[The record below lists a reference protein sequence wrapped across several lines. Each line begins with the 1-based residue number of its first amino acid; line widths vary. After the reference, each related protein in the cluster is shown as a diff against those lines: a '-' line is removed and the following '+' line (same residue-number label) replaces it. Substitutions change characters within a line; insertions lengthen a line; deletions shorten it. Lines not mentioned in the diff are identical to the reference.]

1 MNFTFINYL
10 SGIVAIFKLMNRY
23 YVLLML
29 LFFGCASKPKAPT
42 VHISLINND
51 SSVKFK
57 GLDYAV
63 ISEIDRD
70 SVFGTWEN
78 LLPVFRMPADT
89 DLKNYQPVQPGSYQ
103 LKDSAVVFTPDTPFT
118 KGQIY
123 FVRYFEFD
131 KGDNIWDYIK
141 GKKKLGKIQYIDLI
155 FKK

>member
-1 MNFTFINYL
+1 
-10 SGIVAIFKLMNRY
+10 MNRFA
-23 YVLLML
+23 VLFILF
-29 LFFGCASKPKAPT
+29 FFGCASKPKAPS
-42 VHISLINND
+42 VHISLINNNR
-51 SSVKFK
+51 SVKFK

-89 DLKNYQPVQPGSYQ
+89 DLKNYQSVQPGSYQ
-103 LKDSAVVFTPDTPFT
+103 LKDSTVVFTPDTPFT

-141 GKKKLGKIQYIDLI
+141 GKKKLGKIPYIDLI

>member
-1 MNFTFINYL
+1 MLYL
-10 SGIVAIFKLMNRY
+10 L
-23 YVLLML
+23 L
-29 LFFGCASKPKAPT
+29 LFFGCASKPKTPP
-42 VHISLINND
+42 VHISLINNNR
-51 SSVKFK
+51 SVKFK

-89 DLKNYQPVQPGSYQ
+89 NLKNYQPVQPGSYQ
-103 LKDSAVVFTPDTPFT
+103 LKDSTVVFTPDTPFT
-118 KGQIY
+118 KGRIY

-141 GKKKLGKIQYIDLI
+141 GKKKLGKIPYTDLI

>member
-1 MNFTFINYL
+1 M
-10 SGIVAIFKLMNRY
+10 
-23 YVLLML
+23 
-29 LFFGCASKPKAPT
+29 LFFGCASKPKTPP
-42 VHISLINND
+42 VHISLINNNR
-51 SSVKFK
+51 SVKFK

-63 ISEIDRD
+63 IREIDRD

-103 LKDSAVVFTPDTPFT
+103 LKDSTVVFTPDTPFT

-123 FVRYFEFD
+123 FVRHFEFD

-141 GKKKLGKIQYIDLI
+141 GKKKLGKIPYTDLI